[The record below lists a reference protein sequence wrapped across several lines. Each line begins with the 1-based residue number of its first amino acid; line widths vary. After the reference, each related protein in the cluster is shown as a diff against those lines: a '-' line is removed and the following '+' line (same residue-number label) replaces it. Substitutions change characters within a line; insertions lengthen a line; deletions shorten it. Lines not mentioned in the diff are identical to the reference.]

1 VSNSDTNAWNESL
14 GQVIADLDLLNHN
27 TEQDFLRIGE
37 KLVEFIQS
45 VDLISSDLSAL
56 TNWEAGLSASRELTH
71 SLDRS
76 MEMSSRHTVSH
87 GNLGGMRHEAGLL
100 KQTLSGFQDIV
111 QTFHTI
117 GLLTR
122 IETTR
127 LGSGAGREFSDLA
140 DNVKSLATNV
150 QARIESA
157 LNIADS
163 LVPPIEKARQE
174 IASLQEEQ
182 AKYLPSLISE
192 TQASLSSLRY
202 AESRGHD
209 SSVRLEAQYKAISEA
224 FKKLIVS
231 VQFHD
236 ITRQQLEHVMESLRH
251 LHADS
256 TEKNG
261 SIVRDPRG
269 VAIVLTLQSSQLG
282 DAADKFAVAVASVI
296 HNLDDIGTRVLEM
309 AEESRTL
316 SGLSEHGNNSF
327 FLQIEQGCTAILSSL
342 VDCNRAEATTLAART
357 GLAETI
363 GRMRGPIEQIEKF
376 ENRMH
381 LVALNARICAS
392 NLGESG
398 TALSALADLMKE
410 RAVESRERTGAL
422 IKVLDAMSE
431 ASATSGPG
439 EFDSAS
445 ELGSLDRCMKEMGA
459 AVQDLHVSTEQSFSR
474 IAQVIARGAH
484 LGENISQ
491 TRKGFSV
498 GVVFS
503 QSISRARKTLE
514 EVEEGLQT
522 GVSCDVEIAM
532 ESTLADFAKHYT
544 MQAERE
550 VHQGVTRVV
559 AVPTGMQAK
568 TYDIAYQETEEIGEN
583 VEFF

>member
-1 VSNSDTNAWNESL
+1 MSNSDTNAWNESL

-56 TNWEAGLSASRELTH
+56 TNWEAGLRASRALTH

-100 KQTLSGFQDIV
+100 KRTLSGFQDIV

-127 LGSGAGREFSDLA
+127 LGSAGCEFSDLA
-140 DNVKSLATNV
+140 DDVKSLATNV
-150 QARIESA
+150 QSRVEST

-163 LVPPIEKARQE
+163 LVPPIEKAMQE
-174 IASLQEEQ
+174 IVSRQEEQ

-192 TQASLSSLRY
+192 TRASLSSLRK
-202 AESRGHD
+202 AESQGHE

-231 VQFHD
+231 LQFHD

-251 LHADS
+251 FHADS
-256 TEKNG
+256 AEKND
-261 SIVRDPRG
+261 SILRDQRG

-282 DAADKFAVAVASVI
+282 DAAEKFAVAVASVM
-296 HNLDDIGTRVLEM
+296 HNLDDIGTHVLKM

-316 SGLSEHGNNSF
+316 SGLSEHGDSSF
-327 FLQIEQGCTAILSSL
+327 FLRIEQGCTAILSSL
-342 VDCNRAEATTLAART
+342 VDCNRAESTTLAARR

-363 GRMRGPIEQIEKF
+363 SRMRGPIEQIEEF
-376 ENRMH
+376 EDRMH

-398 TALSALADLMKE
+398 TVLSALADSMKE

-422 IKVLDAMSE
+422 IKTLESMSE

-439 EFDSAS
+439 ELDSAG
-445 ELGSLDRCMKEMGA
+445 EPASLDRCMEEMRA
-459 AVQDLHVSTEQSFSR
+459 AVQDLHVSTDQSFSR
-474 IAQVIARGAH
+474 IAQIIARGAH

-498 GVVFS
+498 GAVFS
-503 QSISRARKTLE
+503 QSISRARKTLNKLE
-514 EVEEGLQT
+514 QGLQT
-522 GVSCDVEIAM
+522 GVSCDVEIAL
-532 ESTLADFAKHYT
+532 ESTLADFAKQYT

-550 VHQGVTRVV
+550 VHQGVTRVA

-568 TYDIAYQETEEIGEN
+568 TSYIAYQETTEIGEN